1 MDVEVVTPEEFM
13 GDVIGNL
20 NSRRGQI
27 RAVATRSGARVISAR
42 VPLVEMFGYAT
53 DLRSLSQGRATYTM
67 HFSSYQEVPFNLA
80 EELLFKG
87 KKGQTAKEL
96 AM

>member
-1 MDVEVVTPEEFM
+1 
-13 GDVIGNL
+13 
-20 NSRRGQI
+20 
-27 RAVATRSGARVISAR
+27 
-42 VPLVEMFGYAT
+42 
-53 DLRSLSQGRATYTM
+53 M

-87 KKGQTAKEL
+87 KKGQAAKEL